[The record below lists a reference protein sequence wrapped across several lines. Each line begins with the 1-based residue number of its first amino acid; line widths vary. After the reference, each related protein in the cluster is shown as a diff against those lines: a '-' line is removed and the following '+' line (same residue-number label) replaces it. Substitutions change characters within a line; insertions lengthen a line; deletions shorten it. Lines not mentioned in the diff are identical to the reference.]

1 MVIRL
6 VSRLGLLK
14 AVYSNVEAE
23 VRLAVVL
30 VGQAVESQ
38 GPAEWHLVTTGTLAG
53 RRRMGLPGRRCSG
66 WMGSV
71 SCQGSAADQH
81 TLPLSQHI
89 TSVVCL
95 SSADWGAAASDLRA
109 RHQTLAQLQCILLL
123 PGRSAGPSLERE
135 RSAPA

>member
-1 MVIRL
+1 MVVRL

-14 AVYSNVEAE
+14 AVYSSVEAE
-23 VRLAVVL
+23 VCLAVVL
-30 VGQAVESQ
+30 TGQAVESQ
-38 GPAEWHLVTTGTLAG
+38 GPVEWHLATMATLAG
-53 RRRMGLPGRRCSG
+53 RRRTGIPGRRCPG

-95 SSADWGAAASDLRA
+95 SSADPGAAASDLRA
-109 RHQTLAQLQCILLL
+109 HHQTLAQLQCILLL
-123 PGRSAGPSLERE
+123 PGRSAGPSLEKE
-135 RSAPA
+135 HSAPG